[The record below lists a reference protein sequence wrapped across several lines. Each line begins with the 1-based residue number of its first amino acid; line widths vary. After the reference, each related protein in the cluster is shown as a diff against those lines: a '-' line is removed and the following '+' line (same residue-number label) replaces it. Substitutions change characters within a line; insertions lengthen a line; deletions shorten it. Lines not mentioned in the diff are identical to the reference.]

1 MNQSL
6 FSFYY
11 SPIKIVA
18 CTFIASTLAPPPS
31 LIKTDPL
38 LLLALE
44 NKSILFLH
52 GKTLQIIKTFKP
64 SLRKEDFS
72 SQKLEFLS
80 SNPSPFEDLFIDA
93 LLAMDESQ
101 FLCGF
106 QNGFVQKISVSNT
119 IVLKTY
125 NPFFFEVKTEDWKKL
140 EFLFI

>member
-1 MNQSL
+1 MSQTL

-18 CTFIASTLAPPPS
+18 CTFITSTLAPPPS
-31 LIKTDPL
+31 QIKTEPL

-44 NKSILFLH
+44 NKSINFLN

-64 SLRKEDFS
+64 CLRKEDIS

-80 SNPSPFEDLFIDA
+80 SNPSPFEDLFIDS
-93 LLAMDESQ
+93 LLAIDESQ

-106 QNGFVQKISVSNT
+106 QNGFVQRISVSNT

-125 NPFFFEVKTEDWKKL
+125 NPLFFEVKTEDWKKL
-140 EFLFI
+140 EYRFI